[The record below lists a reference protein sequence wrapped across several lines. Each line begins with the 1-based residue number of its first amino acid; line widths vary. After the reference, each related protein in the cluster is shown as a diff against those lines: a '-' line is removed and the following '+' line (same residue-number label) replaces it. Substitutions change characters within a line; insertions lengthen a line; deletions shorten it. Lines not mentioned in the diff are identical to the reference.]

1 MIGKLKLNHGKLLL
15 YKNQYLWKIDY
26 FDLIYKKGSHTD
38 RWILQN
44 LPTLTKEMK

>member
-1 MIGKLKLNHGKLLL
+1 MIGKLKLNHRKLFV

-26 FDLIYKKGSHTD
+26 FNWVYKKGSHTD
-38 RWILQN
+38 RLILQN